1 MTLEDE
7 LPRLFDELADHHVVG
22 SPPSLSAGGSLVAE
36 PAQRRTSSF
45 AWVAAAACL
54 LLMVGGLA
62 VLAQRDSAPATS
74 DVAPTSTP
82 TPSATNPSTVGA
94 DTATILAP
102 PANSEIR
109 IVSLQD
115 WDRSGGATGAV
126 VSPDGTVFSIG
137 VSSGPSWLPDQPEWN
152 DIPTERRGTEVV
164 AGYEVAA
171 VVDESATT
179 QIYRTVRDDC
189 WSIEIVTA
197 DEPMWSDDV
206 SALVG
211 ASTSNRDVGSDEAAI
226 SFEVPPG
233 WTSLGGARADRT
245 WSMNLQIDVD
255 GQSHDVYISQVPD
268 APVGLLVTGES
279 NPVPFDHDGEQ
290 WWSADIVTTS
300 GMTSVI
306 GETNLGAFVITSDL
320 SVAQLVDIIDGLT
333 PTPVSQLPA
342 PQAPTDTAVPD
353 QMTDIGPTDT
363 ALPGAISEGTA
374 PAASSSC
381 GMLGTGL
388 ELVGP

>member
-1 MTLEDE
+1 M
-7 LPRLFDELADHHVVG
+7 
-22 SPPSLSAGGSLVAE
+22 
-36 PAQRRTSSF
+36 
-45 AWVAAAACL
+45 
-54 LLMVGGLA
+54 
-62 VLAQRDSAPATS
+62 
-74 DVAPTSTP
+74 
-82 TPSATNPSTVGA
+82 
-94 DTATILAP
+94 
-102 PANSEIR
+102 
-109 IVSLQD
+109 
-115 WDRSGGATGAV
+115 
-126 VSPDGTVFSIG
+126 
-137 VSSGPSWLPDQPEWN
+137 PDQPEWN
-152 DIPTERRGTEVV
+152 DIPTERRTTEVV

-226 SFEVPPG
+226 SFDVPPG

-255 GQSHDVYISQVPD
+255 GRPRNVYFSQVPD

-279 NPVPFDHDGEQ
+279 NPLPFDHDGEQ
-290 WWSADIVTTS
+290 WWSADIVTTP

-306 GETNLGAFVITSDL
+306 GEINLGAFVITSDL
-320 SVAQLVDIIDGLT
+320 SVAQLVDIIDALT

-342 PQAPTDTAVPD
+342 PEAPTDTAVPD
-353 QMTDIGPTDT
+353 QMTDISPTDT
-363 ALPGAISEGTA
+363 AAPGTISEGTA
-374 PAASSSC
+374 PAAPSSC
-381 GMLGTGL
+381 GTLGTGL
-388 ELVGP
+388 ELIEL